1 MLAILNSSTDPR
13 FNLALEEYALK
24 YIDTI
29 EDILILWQNEPSIIV
44 GRNQN
49 VYEEI
54 NFEYVRKFKIPVV
67 RRITGGGT
75 VYHDL
80 GNLNYSFIT
89 SNLKNNLSNYKKFT
103 TPVIEV
109 LNQLGVKAEF
119 SGKSDIKVCGKKISG
134 NAQSYHKNRMLH
146 HGTLLF
152 DSNLENLNL
161 ALKVKTHKIDSKSVK
176 SNRSDVTNIRS
187 LLNLDMTIDQF
198 KSILYH
204 NIMNV
209 DEIDNHIIHLNQ
221 NDQEKINDL
230 MKEKYLLW
238 SWNYGESPLFTLS
251 KQIENNPYIKS
262 LELTIDSGY
271 IIDAKI
277 DGHLLDDD
285 SISLKTF
292 FIGLPF
298 DFESINKKLLTII
311 ELKTL
316 PFDLKKIIDQLFR

>member
-13 FNLALEEYALK
+13 YNLALEEYVLK
-24 YIDTI
+24 YIETE

-89 SNLKNNLSNYKKFT
+89 SNLKNNLSNYRKFT

-109 LNQLGVKAEF
+109 LNHLGVKAEF
-119 SGKSDIKVCGKKISG
+119 SGKSDIKVSGKKISG

-152 DSNLENLNL
+152 DSNLENLNQ
-161 ALKVKTHKIDSKSVK
+161 ALKVKTYKIDSKSVK

-187 LLNLDMTIDQF
+187 LINLDMTIEQF

-204 NIMNV
+204 NILNV
-209 DEIDNHIIHLNQ
+209 DEIKNHIIHLTNQ
-221 NDQEKINDL
+221 DQEKINEL

-251 KQIENNPYIKS
+251 KHIENNPYIES
-262 LELTIDSGY
+262 LEFSIDSGS
-271 IIDAKI
+271 IIDVKI
-277 DGHLLDDD
+277 EGQLTDHD
-285 SISLKTF
+285 SKILKTF
-292 FIGLPF
+292 LIGLPF
-298 DFESINKKLLTII
+298 DDVSINKNLSLNL
-311 ELKTL
+311 ELKHL
-316 PFDLKKIIDQLFR
+316 PFDIRKLIHQIFH